1 MASFNRVILMGN
13 LTRDPEVR
21 YLSSGVAVAK
31 LGLAVNERYKTKTGE
46 WKEAPTFIDIDVWER
61 QAETCAEY
69 LKKGSPVLV
78 EGRLKMDEWETKEGE
93 KRSKL
98 KVTADRVQFLGG
110 KGGPRDDGPG
120 DFPGEDPGPDSQE
133 PPRRAARP
141 APPREEPRAAPEGPK
156 DEDDLPF

>member
-13 LTRDPEVR
+13 LTRDPEIR
-21 YLSSGVAVAK
+21 YLSSGTAVAK
-31 LGLAVNERYKTKTGE
+31 LGLAVNEGFKTKSGE
-46 WKEAPTFIDIDVWER
+46 EPKPLFIDIDVWER

-78 EGRLKMDEWETKEGE
+78 EGRLKLDEWETKEGE
-93 KRSKL
+93 KKSKL

-110 KGGPRDDGPG
+110 KRDDPG
-120 DFPGEDPGPDSQE
+120 GRDEGFSEGSEA
-133 PPRRAARP
+133 PRRASRP
-141 APPREEPRAAPEGPK
+141 APPRDEPREAAEGPK